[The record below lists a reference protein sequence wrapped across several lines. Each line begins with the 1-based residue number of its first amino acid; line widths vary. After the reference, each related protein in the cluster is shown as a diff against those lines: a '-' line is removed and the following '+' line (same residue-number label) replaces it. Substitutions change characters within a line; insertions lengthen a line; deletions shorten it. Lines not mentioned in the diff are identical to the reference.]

1 MFITKDEDFNT
12 AQILN
17 KEDQAQGRSSFQTYK
32 KLFRMYGSWLFLIL
46 VVSVNLGQAYF
57 SYKANKRFN

>member
-46 VVSVNLGQAYF
+46 VVSGIE
-57 SYKANKRFN
+57 KK